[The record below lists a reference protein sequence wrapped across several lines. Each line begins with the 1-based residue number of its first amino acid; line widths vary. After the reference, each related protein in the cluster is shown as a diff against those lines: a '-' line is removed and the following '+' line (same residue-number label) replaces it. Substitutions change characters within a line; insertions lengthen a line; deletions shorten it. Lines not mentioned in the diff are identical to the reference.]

1 MHDKSRDSALIC
13 ARSLNASWRRA
24 RFLMRRGILEIFWKT
39 NWDSNTKS
47 KESKMHKDA
56 SLHETIYT
64 YNLISTFVG
73 KNSATVNV
81 KLNYLKVF
89 YEVSFYN

>member
-1 MHDKSRDSALIC
+1 
-13 ARSLNASWRRA
+13 
-24 RFLMRRGILEIFWKT
+24 
-39 NWDSNTKS
+39 
-47 KESKMHKDA
+47 MHKDA